1 MWVYFFFVIFSS
13 WLYFLISHISDI
25 IQHLFFS
32 GWIISL
38 NIMLSKSSLLPQK
51 VKYYLKQHQIMGTTG
66 KAEIKSAWANFLLWE
81 NSATTSGNF
90 LLFLVSLN
98 CLWEISGFIALGYHS
113 RLVFINNYSGSSS
126 SNKTICK
133 KLGLYGF
140 RKWLEFTT
148 TWSFQILLFGFSLLI
163 ISLPLIIFQGTT
175 LSAQIAFKLHDSHIL
190 TIKSLLKNFI
200 VLRILQ
206 KWKSLNHQD
215 NQESNIWFLIVI
227 LPHSDVYFNF
237 LIFFLNIFSPKICD
251 L

>member
-1 MWVYFFFVIFSS
+1 MP
-13 WLYFLISHISDI
+13 
-25 IQHLFFS
+25 
-32 GWIISL
+32 
-38 NIMLSKSSLLPQK
+38 SKSSLLPQK
-51 VKYYLKQHQIMGTTG
+51 VKYYLKQHQIMGTIG
-66 KAEIKSAWANFLLWE
+66 KAEIKSALANFLLWE
-81 NSATTSGNF
+81 NSATSSGNF

-98 CLWEISGFIALGYHS
+98 CLWEISGFIDLGYHS
-113 RLVFINNYSGSSS
+113 RLVFISNYSGSSR
-126 SNKTICK
+126 SNKTRCK

-148 TWSFQILLFGFSLLI
+148 TWSFQILFGFSLLI

-190 TIKSLLKNFI
+190 TIKSLLKNFT

-206 KWKSLNHQD
+206 KWKSLNLQD
-215 NQESNIWFLIVI
+215 NQESNVWFLIVI

-237 LIFFLNIFSPKICD
+237 LTFFLNIFIPKISD